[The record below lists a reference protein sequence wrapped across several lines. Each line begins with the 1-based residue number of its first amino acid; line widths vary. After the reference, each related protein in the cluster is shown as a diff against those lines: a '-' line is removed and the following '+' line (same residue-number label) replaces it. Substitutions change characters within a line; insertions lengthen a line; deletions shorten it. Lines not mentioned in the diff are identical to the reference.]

1 MTHRAVLW
9 DLDGTLADTE
19 PLHGLAF
26 EKAALDFGLK
36 IPASFHDS
44 MLGRSD
50 QQIFE
55 ELIRETGARFD
66 LQTWRRAKF
75 AHFSKQPDLV
85 TLRHNVGDIP
95 EKLHRHDISMAVVSN
110 STKDEVAFI
119 LKASGLDRLFQHTIS
134 RADVAAGKPAPD
146 SYLLAASRLG
156 CAPAECLVVEDSK
169 VGSTAGVNAGMT
181 VIFHPQTATD
191 DIPKDTFYL
200 PPTEPLWPVL
210 ADRLGLQ
217 APAAQPKANV

>member
-1 MTHRAVLW
+1 VTHRAVLW

-26 EKAALDFGLK
+26 EKAAFDFGLK
-36 IPASFHDS
+36 IPANFHDS

-55 ELIRETGARFD
+55 ELNRVTGARLD

-75 AHFSKQPDLV
+75 AHFSRQPDLV

-95 EKLHRHDISMAVVSN
+95 ERLHKHNVLMAVVSN

-119 LKASGLDRLFQHTIS
+119 LRASGLDRLFQHTIS
-134 RADVAAGKPAPD
+134 RADVAAGKPEPD
-146 SYLLAASRLG
+146 SYLLAATRLG
-156 CAPAECLVVEDSK
+156 CAPTECVVVEDSK

-191 DIPKDTFYL
+191 DIPKNTFYL
-200 PPTEPLWPVL
+200 PHTESLWPVL
-210 ADRLGLQ
+210 ADRLDLH
-217 APAAQPKANV
+217 ALAAEPKASA